1 LQREAGEVIVPER
14 HPKANG
20 MHTDR
25 TRDKNGRLRQKR
37 GDTLVGNIER
47 EYDVDFNVR
56 SDMRL
61 DTLRAQTGLNPL
73 EALLRKAREE
83 GR

>member
-1 LQREAGEVIVPER
+1 MPKH
-14 HPKANG
+14 HPQATE
-20 MHTDR
+20 MHTNR
-25 TRDKNGRLRQKR
+25 TRDDDGRLRQKR

-61 DTLRAQTGLNPL
+61 DTLRDKLGVTPVDD
-73 EALLRKAREE
+73 LLRIARQHD
-83 GR
+83 R